1 MGTLISTMFIGIALY
16 GLSRTGLVMADLEF
30 SECLT
35 FGALISATDPVSTLA
50 VFSELQVRAH
60 IYIYIYPTLS
70 FSLSH
75 THTSYDYY
83 LLDGTKKCDARFL
96 RYLNTLN

>member
-1 MGTLISTMFIGIALY
+1 LISTMFIGIALY
-16 GLSRTGLVMADLEF
+16 GLSQTGLVMADLEF

-60 IYIYIYPTLS
+60 IYIYISHSL
-70 FSLSH
+70 FLSLSH
-75 THTSYDYY
+75 THTHTSYNYY